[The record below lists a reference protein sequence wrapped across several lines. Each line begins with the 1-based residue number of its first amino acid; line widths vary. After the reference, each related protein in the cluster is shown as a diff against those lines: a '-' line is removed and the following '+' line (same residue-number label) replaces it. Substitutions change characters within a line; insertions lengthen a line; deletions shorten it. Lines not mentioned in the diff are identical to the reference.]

1 MEKES
6 VLYKGNMCITIF
18 SPKKTEEKKPILMSY
33 KELEVLFVQ
42 HSSKYSFLS

>member
-18 SPKKTEEKKPILMSY
+18 SPKKTEEKKNYIN
-33 KELEVLFVQ
+33 VIQ
-42 HSSKYSFLS
+42 RA